1 MLVTKKTITIFPGLC
16 ISFARQSTYDCL
28 DGFAAKIAQINHHTG
43 TRTIKPKG
51 ENPEQLAKSSRRN
64 RKRITDVLQI

>member
-16 ISFARQSTYDCL
+16 ISFALQSTYDCL

-51 ENPEQLAKSSRRN
+51 KKPERMAKELKKDVLAKG
-64 RKRITDVLQI
+64 